1 MTRQKAAILH
11 GGEGIAVGGGSRRK
25 MLRRTQGLGAAV
37 CRTVALRGMIGGT
50 AAVWAG
56 LVVVAGLVHARLIRI
71 NAQLLRIAVAAAVG
85 QLRRG
90 GGSHR
95 RGGQV
100 AGGGILAD
108 HQL

>member
-11 GGEGIAVGGGSRRK
+11 GGQRIAVGGGSRRK
-25 MLRRTQGLGAAV
+25 MLRRTQRLGAAV
-37 CRTVALRGMIGGT
+37 GRTVALRGMIGGT
-50 AAVWAG
+50 ASMRAG
-56 LVVVAGLVHARLIRI
+56 LVVVAGLVHARLIGI
-71 NAQLLRIAVAAAVG
+71 NAQLLRVAVAAAVG
-85 QLRRG
+85 QLGCG

-100 AGGGILAD
+100 AGAGILAD

>member
-1 MTRQKAAILH
+1 
-11 GGEGIAVGGGSRRK
+11 
-25 MLRRTQGLGAAV
+25 MLRRTQGLGAAIG
-37 CRTVALRGMIGGT
+37 RTVALWGMIRGGI
-50 AAVWAG
+50 AAVRAG

-95 RGGQV
+95 RGQV
-100 AGGGILAD
+100 AGG
-108 HQL
+108 